1 MVAAGCTT
9 VVHAFAFYGS
19 HSAIIPTRRG
29 GILAK
34 QLRKN
39 YDDSKATHNS
49 TNTHNALLFNPSN
62 NVDNVIPIH
71 SRSSAF
77 QTNSKMNRRMMD
89 TLLSLTVTFVAS
101 LLLLVV
107 SPTVVT
113 AAAAATTTSSS
124 SLSMSENQRF
134 ISSIWSSITSTYY
147 DPTYNGLG
155 ISGWRAVEQR
165 ALDAVAETGPDDE
178 LIVENAISNMINEL
192 NDPYT
197 RYLSSEKYT
206 SLTSYAMGTSN
217 NNNINDGGGG
227 GIGVQLLEDL
237 RTGNILVMSTVTNG
251 PAALAGILPG
261 DAIVKV
267 NGDYV
272 QGESADVIANK
283 CRGKIGEKIELDY
296 LRNIDFNVVPA
307 GSIRHVSLTRA
318 RIDTNTIS
326 TIEVSTFVSSTSGK
340 KIGVIR
346 VPSFNVD
353 TPRQIIEGRRSFV
366 NYDNGSGTMATDT
379 AASTK
384 VDAIAIDI
392 RGNVGGY
399 MSAGVETAKLFLP
412 ANRRIISEVGR
423 TQKDGIT
430 YESDGIGAETTLPI
444 YIIVDKRTASAAE
457 IFAGALQD
465 NNRAVIVGMT
475 NTFGKGRI
483 QNVQPLNNGSDGV
496 GGIAVTRARYVTP
509 NGRDIHGVGITPDVY
524 PDKCEMGDTA
534 QTCLANIV

>member
-19 HSAIIPTRRG
+19 QSAIIPTRRG

-34 QLRKN
+34 QWRKN

-49 TNTHNALLFNPSN
+49 NNTHNALLFNPSN

-113 AAAAATTTSSS
+113 AAAATTTSSS
-124 SLSMSENQRF
+124 SSMSENQRF

-165 ALDAVAETGPDDE
+165 ALESVAETGPDDE

-206 SLTSYAMGTSN
+206 SLTSYAMGTSD
-217 NNNINDGGGG
+217 NNINDGGGG

-283 CRGKIGEKIELDY
+283 CRGKIGEMIELDY

-353 TPRQIIEGRRSFV
+353 TPRQVVEGRRSFV

-423 TQKDGIT
+423 TQKDGII

-496 GGIAVTRARYVTP
+496 GGIAITRARYVTP